1 VISTAEPRQQVYAT
15 CTTGTTCNAT
25 RREPIRDD
33 QEVSWKLELVTT
45 QGEKVVTGFKVCL
58 VGRA

>member
-1 VISTAEPRQQVYAT
+1 VYAT

-45 QGEKVVTGFKVCL
+45 QGEKVVMGFKVCL